1 MFKITDNNQACN
13 NIIQAMKSGDE
24 SAMQKAWQEFHDSIV
39 AKVRADFEELQ
50 ASNDVAILAER
61 GYRQLTG
68 PETKWYQKVIAALKG
83 PDPKQAF
90 VNIINSD
97 NEEDLMPSTII
108 EDVYKNLREKHPILG
123 AINFQYVGYLTKW
136 VLNDHTVQKAVWGP
150 VNAEIVKEITSAF
163 KTIDIAQNKLSAYA
177 IIENDMLDLGPTFLD
192 AYIRACLEEA
202 LAAGLVYGFIDGT
215 GKNEPVGLTRDIHEG
230 VEVNS
235 STGYPRKTPV
245 KVIDFTPVNY
255 GALIALMATNEA
267 GKEKSFA
274 KVGLVCNLTD
284 YLTKVMPASTML
296 TPNGTYARD
305 VFPFP
310 TTVYVEN
317 ALNTGEA
324 IVFVESEY
332 SGFMGGAKKG
342 VIEVSEEYKFLEDQ
356 TAFKIKQHGTGRAVD
371 NTSALLLDISEL
383 EPLYLYLKQVAEAA
397 AVAASDEGEDA

>member
-1 MFKITDNNQACN
+1 MFKITENNQVFN
-13 NIIQAMKSGDE
+13 NIVQAMRDGDE
-24 SAMQKAWQEFHDSIV
+24 ASMQKAWAEFHDSIV
-39 AKVRADFEELQ
+39 AKVLADHAELQ

-68 PETKWYQKVIAALKG
+68 PETKWYQKVISALKS
-83 PDPKQAF
+83 PNPKQAF

-97 NEEDLMPSTII
+97 NEEDLMPTTII
-108 EDVYKNLREKHPILG
+108 EDVYKNLRETHPFLG
-123 AINFQYVGYLTKW
+123 AINFQYVGYITKW

-150 VNAEIVKEITSAF
+150 VNADIVKEITSAF
-163 KTIDIAQNKLSAYA
+163 KTIDIEQNKLAAYA

-202 LAAGLVYGFIDGT
+202 LAAGLIYGFIDGT
-215 GKNEPVGLTRDIHEG
+215 GKNEPIGLTRDIHEG
-230 VEVNS
+230 VEVSS
-235 STGYPRKTPV
+235 STGYPRKTAV
-245 KVIDFTPVNY
+245 KVIDFTPENY
-255 GALIALMATNEA
+255 GALIAQMATNEA
-267 GKEKSFA
+267 GKAKTFA
-274 KVGLVCNLTD
+274 KVGIVCNLTD
-284 YLTKVMPASTML
+284 YLTKIMPASTVL

-324 IVFVESEY
+324 VLFVEHEY

-342 VIEVSEEYKFLEDQ
+342 VIEVSDEYKFLEDQ

-371 NTSALLLDISEL
+371 NTSALLLNIADL
-383 EPLYLYLKQVAEAA
+383 EPAYILVKQVAE
-397 AVAASDEGEDA
+397 V